1 MSNRINQ
8 NNYPMKDWNFEHMQ
22 RTIVRQHG
30 IDHIR
35 KLETSCSVENFALAL
50 LSGVVRLVP

>member
-1 MSNRINQ
+1 
-8 NNYPMKDWNFEHMQ
+8 MKDWNFEHMQ

-35 KLETSCSVENFALAL
+35 KLETSCSIENFALAL